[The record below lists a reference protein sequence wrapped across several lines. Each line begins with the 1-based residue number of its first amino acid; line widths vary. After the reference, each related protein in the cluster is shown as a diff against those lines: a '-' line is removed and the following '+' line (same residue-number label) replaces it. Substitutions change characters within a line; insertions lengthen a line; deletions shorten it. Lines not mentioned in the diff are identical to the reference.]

1 MTYRDF
7 VHTMVNRYPDYRYG
21 WRFSDARSVTAATSD
36 CALAGGALDTRC
48 HGRCQ
53 TPTES

>member
-1 MTYRDF
+1 MTYRAF
-7 VHTMVNRYPDYRYG
+7 FHPMATRYPGYRYG